1 MEVPYRGTAS
11 DSRILGA
18 SLIPY
23 TSELLHEPVYFFLFT
38 TLKLISDNYSKKYI
52 RKHFFFLFNEKTMGR
67 KDYVY
72 TLGHAKFET
81 LGTHQ
86 HRCPGKVKQSLVSR
100 RVTA

>member
-52 RKHFFFLFNEKTMGR
+52 RKHFFFCLMKRLWEEKTM
-67 KDYVY
+67 Y
-72 TLGHAKFET
+72 TL
-81 LGTHQ
+81 LGMLSLRRWEHTSTDVQ
-86 HRCPGKVKQSLVSR
+86 GRLSRAWYPGE
-100 RVTA
+100 